1 MKKRPS
7 IKQDIQSK
15 STKVLGIAWFKPQ
28 QWDRLLQIS
37 ADRDELETT
46 YEEWKNFVEK
56 SVREMQKIGIRIKKI
71 VIDTEKLLLWCNRH
85 KRKVDAEARS
95 LYVADILRKL
105 SKKK

>member
-56 SVREMQKIGIRIKKI
+56 SVREMQKIGIRIKKLSSTPKNSYSGAT
-71 VIDTEKLLLWCNRH
+71 DTS
-85 KRKVDAEARS
+85 ARWM
-95 LYVADILRKL
+95 LKPAHYTLRIY
-105 SKKK
+105 